1 MISLILRA
9 KEGDIKAMDEIIN
22 ENVGLVWSVVK
33 RFSNRG
39 YELEDL
45 FQIGCMG
52 FVKAVKKFDTSFD
65 TQLSTYAVSMIIG
78 EIRRF
83 LRDDGMIKVSRSLKE
98 IAVKVKEIKSQ
109 TQFENLTIDE
119 IAKMLNLSKEE
130 ILMSL
135 DATSLIDS
143 LDKKIGEDADSVT
156 VGERIK
162 DNVNDYDNLLNK
174 MTVNSLLDGLDE
186 KEKNVIICRYYK
198 DMTQG
203 SIAKLYKT
211 SQVQISRIEKKAL
224 LKMRG
229 VIDNYA

>member
-1 MISLILRA
+1 MTNLILRA
-9 KEGDIKAMDEIIN
+9 KEGDSKAMDEIIN

-45 FQIGCMG
+45 FQIGCIG

-83 LRDDGMIKVSRSLKE
+83 LRDDGMIKISRSLKE
-98 IAVKVKEIKSQ
+98 IAAKVKEIKSQ

-135 DATSLIDS
+135 DATSLVDS
-143 LDKKIGEDADSVT
+143 LDKKIGDDADSIT

-162 DNVNDYDNLLNK
+162 DNANDYDILLNK

-229 VIDNYA
+229 IIDN

>member
-1 MISLILRA
+1 MTNLILRA
-9 KEGDIKAMDEIIN
+9 KEGDSKAMDEIIN

-45 FQIGCMG
+45 FQIGCIG

-83 LRDDGMIKVSRSLKE
+83 LRDDGMIKISRSLKE
-98 IAVKVKEIKSQ
+98 IAAKVKEIKSQ

-135 DATSLIDS
+135 DATSLVDS
-143 LDKKIGEDADSVT
+143 LDKKIGDDADSIT

-162 DNVNDYDNLLNK
+162 DNANDYDILLNK

-211 SQVQISRIEKKAL
+211 SQVQISRIETKAL

-229 VIDNYA
+229 VIDN

>member
-1 MISLILRA
+1 MTNLILRA
-9 KEGDIKAMDEIIN
+9 KDGDSKAMDEIIN

-45 FQIGCMG
+45 FQIGCIG

-83 LRDDGMIKVSRSLKE
+83 LRDDGMIKISRSLKE
-98 IAVKVKEIKSQ
+98 IAAKVKEIKSQ

-119 IAKMLNLSKEE
+119 IAKMLNLDKDEV
-130 ILMSL
+130 LMSL

-143 LDKKIGEDADSVT
+143 LDKKIGDDIDSIT

-162 DNVNDYDNLLNK
+162 DNTNEYDVLLNK
-174 MTVNSLLDGLDE
+174 MTVNSLLDGLNE
-186 KEKNVIICRYYK
+186 NEKNVIICRYYK
-198 DMTQG
+198 DMTQE

-211 SQVQISRIEKKAL
+211 SQVQISRIEKRAL

-229 VIDNYA
+229 VIDN

>member
-1 MISLILRA
+1 MTNLILRA
-9 KEGDIKAMDEIIN
+9 KEGDSKAMDEIIN

-45 FQIGCMG
+45 FQIGCIG

-83 LRDDGMIKVSRSLKE
+83 LRDDGMIISRSLKE
-98 IAVKVKEIKSQ
+98 IAAKVKEIKSQ

-135 DATSLIDS
+135 DATSLVDS
-143 LDKKIGEDADSVT
+143 LDKKIGDDADSIT

-162 DNVNDYDNLLNK
+162 DNANDYDILLNK

-229 VIDNYA
+229 VIDN

>member
-229 VIDNYA
+229 VIDN